1 MSSAS
6 DYMTGNAPQG
16 ASYQAPQIGMQLG
29 QAIAGYP
36 QAYMQGLENQRKRAV
51 MDAFPDGIPPG
62 TSVSDM
68 VSTIAKAGG
77 GQYVQSLLPYMITQQ
92 TVQSAGNALGG
103 ADLGLGGGPNVN
115 AGPTTSSTAAGP
127 ANLTPHP
134 ANPPAQSAPPPS
146 GVSAPAGSTGVDSG
160 GGDTIRSLATEMS
173 GGRDALPTIGTT
185 ARTLRLNPDAPLNP
199 QQVAS
204 VRKFINNAVGNGQ
217 SAPPGRQD
225 QQQQA
230 PGNVPAPAP
239 APSASAPASQ
249 QSAVSPTAPTASRED
264 ASALGS
270 EPQLRQRM
278 DALNIQAGRLE
289 TYAGAIAA
297 VNPATSTA
305 ALAKAKAFRE
315 QASQIFEYVSKGDQ
329 AQYEHQL
336 RNQDLTNEE
345 KNTGRG
351 SSQIAA
357 FNRDK
362 QRQEI
367 LTKERGDIAKN
378 YETKGTQA
386 EQAIPMLQYQQKLVN
401 SPGFSAGAGKEYMDA
416 LNNIGASFGLKTGA
430 SINQVFDKIRSS
442 TVLDGIKAMAG
453 TGPVRVAEMGIIEK
467 ASGDRS
473 NQPGAIRAVLT
484 MQQRAYQKEL
494 AIRDLIHKNGGV
506 IDENAQAGIDQ
517 IMSKG
522 LFSPKELQ
530 HPEMLQMPHFD
541 SPQEAQASRLPRGT
555 RYVGGGERVF
565 AIQ

>member
-1 MSSAS
+1 MGAQ
-6 DYMTGNAPQG
+6 DYVTVNGPQG

-92 TVQSAGNALGG
+92 TVQSAGKALGG
-103 ADLGLGGGPNVN
+103 ADQGLGDGPNVN

-217 SAPPGRQD
+217 PAAPGKQD

-336 RNQDLTNEE
+336 KNQDLTNEA
-345 KNTGRG
+345 KNSRDPSVT
-351 SSQIAA
+351 A
-357 FNRDK
+357 FNQQQEQNKLLAVSRSKQADQYKTIAEQGDAARDS
-362 QRQEI
+362 
-367 LTKERGDIAKN
+367 IALAM
-378 YETKGTQA
+378 GLTQA
-386 EQAIPMLQYQQKLVN
+386 
-401 SPGFSAGAGKEYMDA
+401 PGFIAGSGKGARDA
-416 LNNIGASFGLKTGA
+416 IANIGQTLGISNAASV
-430 SINQVFDKIRSS
+430 NQIFDKVRSEGI
-442 TVLDGIKAMAG
+442 LDQIKSMAG
-453 TGPVRVAEMGIIEK
+453 TGPVRVAEMKIIETAMADRNNQAGALRTILTLRDRTYDRFQQIRGVIQQNHGIIDDNVEAQINHIK
-467 ASGDRS
+467 SKPLITPEELREPARLGAPTFRS
-473 NQPGAIRAVLT
+473 PA
-484 MQQRAYQKEL
+484 
-494 AIRDLIHKNGGV
+494 
-506 IDENAQAGIDQ
+506 
-517 IMSKG
+517 
-522 LFSPKELQ
+522 ELQ
-530 HPEMLQMPHFD
+530 AAHLPH
-541 SPQEAQASRLPRGT
+541 GT
-555 RYVGGGERVF
+555 PFKTADGRIKYVP
-565 AIQ
+565 